1 MSVIL
6 GLALGAGLLLIWW
19 SFWPRKAKP
28 SDPIPSKAQQLIARS
43 GIARITVPGVVT
55 LSLVLAFV
63 VFISLTALTGAVPIG
78 VCFGLFAAAVPWAA
92 LSWQAS
98 RRQTALREIWPDAID
113 NLRSAVRA
121 GLTLPEALAQL
132 ADRGPEELRDA
143 FDNFARDYRSGARF
157 DDALNRLKNTLAD
170 PTADRLIAALKVT
183 REVGGAD
190 IGRLLQTLSDFLR
203 DDARTR
209 SELEA
214 RQSWTVNGAR
224 LAVVAPWVILLL
236 LATQPDA
243 AAAYQS
249 VAGLFVLL
257 GGMVV
262 SVICYRLMLH
272 IGSLP
277 AERRVL

>member
-1 MSVIL
+1 MSVIM
-6 GLALGAGLLLIWW
+6 GLLLGAGLLLIWW
-19 SFWPRKAKP
+19 SFWPQ
-28 SDPIPSKAQQLIARS
+28 PITSKNRPPSKAHQLIARS
-43 GIARITVPGVVT
+43 GIARLTVPSVVM
-55 LSLVLAFV
+55 LSVVLALV
-63 VFISLTALTGAVPIG
+63 VFVSLSGLTGAVPIG
-78 VCFGLFAAAVPWAA
+78 LCFALFAAATPWAA
-92 LSWQAS
+92 LSWQAN

-121 GLTLPEALAQL
+121 GLTLPEALTQL
-132 ADRGPEELRDA
+132 ADRGPEELRDV
-143 FDNFARDYRSGARF
+143 FKEFAADYRAGARF
-157 DDALNRLKNTLAD
+157 TDALDRLKQSLAD
-170 PTADRLIAALKVT
+170 PTADRLIASLKVT

-190 IGRLLQTLSDFLR
+190 IGRLLETLSDFLR

-209 SELEA
+209 AELEA

-224 LAVVAPWVILLL
+224 LAVVAPWLVLLL

-249 VAGLFVLL
+249 VSGLIILL
-257 GGMVV
+257 GGVCV
-262 SVICYRLMLH
+262 SVVCYQLMLK

>member
-6 GLALGAGLLLIWW
+6 GLLLGAGLLLIWW
-19 SFWPRKAKP
+19 SFWPQPVKSKNR
-28 SDPIPSKAQQLIARS
+28 DPSKAHQLIART
-43 GIARITVPGVVT
+43 GIARLTVPGVVM
-55 LSLVLAFV
+55 LSVVLALV
-63 VFISLTALTGAVPIG
+63 VFVSLSALTGAIPIG
-78 VCFGLFAAAVPWAA
+78 LCFALFAAAAPWAA
-92 LSWQAS
+92 LSWQAN

-121 GLTLPEALAQL
+121 GLTLPEALTQL
-132 ADRGPEELRDA
+132 ADRGPEELRDP
-143 FDNFARDYRSGARF
+143 FKEFAADYRAGARF
-157 DDALNRLKNTLAD
+157 TDALDLLKHSLAD
-170 PTADRLIAALKVT
+170 PTADRLIASLKVT

-190 IGRLLQTLSDFLR
+190 IGRLLETLSDFLR

-209 SELEA
+209 AELEA

-224 LAVVAPWVILLL
+224 LAVVAPWFVLLL
-236 LATQPDA
+236 LATQPEA

-249 VAGLFVLL
+249 FSGLVILL
-257 GGMVV
+257 GGVGV
-262 SVICYRLMLH
+262 SVVCYQLMLK

>member
-19 SFWPRKAKP
+19 SFWPQKRKP
-28 SDPIPSKAQQLIARS
+28 SDPAPSKAQQLIARS
-43 GIARITVPGVVT
+43 GIAHITVPGVLT

-63 VFISLTALTGAVPIG
+63 VFICLTALTGAVPIG
-78 VCFGLFAAAVPWAA
+78 VCFGLFAAAVPWAG
-92 LSWQAS
+92 LSWQAN
-98 RRQTALREIWPDAID
+98 RRQTVLREIWPDAID

-132 ADRGPEELRDA
+132 GDRGPEELRSA
-143 FDNFARDYRSGARF
+143 FEGFARDYRSGARF
-157 DDALNRLKNTLAD
+157 EDALYRLKNTLAD
-170 PTADRLIAALKVT
+170 PTADRLVAALQVT

-209 SELEA
+209 AELEA

-224 LAVVAPWVILLL
+224 LAVVAPWIILLL
-236 LATQPDA
+236 LSTQPDA

-249 VAGLFVLL
+249 ITGLFVLL
-257 GGMVV
+257 GGMAV
-262 SVICYRLMLH
+262 SIICYRLMLR
-272 IGSLP
+272 IGALP

>member
-19 SFWPRKAKP
+19 SFWPRKGRPADF
-28 SDPIPSKAQQLIARS
+28 SPSKAQQLIARS
-43 GIARITVPGVVT
+43 GIARITVSGVAT
-55 LSLVLAFV
+55 LSVVLASV
-63 VFISLTALTGAVPIG
+63 VFISLTAVTGAVPIG
-78 VCFGLFAAAVPWAA
+78 VCFGIFAAAVPWVAI
-92 LSWQAS
+92 SWQAN

-121 GLTLPEALAQL
+121 GLTLPEALSQL
-132 ADRGPEELRDA
+132 ADRGPEELRPA
-143 FDNFARDYRSGARF
+143 FGSFATDYRSGARF

-209 SELEA
+209 AELEA

-224 LAVVAPWVILLL
+224 LAVVAPWVVLLL
-236 LATQPDA
+236 LATQPEA

-249 VAGLFVLL
+249 LAGLVVLL
-257 GGMVV
+257 VGIAV
-262 SVICYRLMLH
+262 SVVCYRLMLR
-272 IGSLP
+272 IGALP

>member
-1 MSVIL
+1 MSIIL
-6 GLALGAGLLLIWW
+6 GLVLGAGFMLIWW
-19 SFWPRKAKP
+19 SFWPRQTKP
-28 SDPIPSKAQQLIARS
+28 VVPTPSRAQQLVARS
-43 GIARITVPGVVT
+43 GISRITVAGVVS
-55 LSLVLAFV
+55 LSVVLAFV

-78 VCFGLFAAAVPWAA
+78 LCFGAFAAAVPWAA
-92 LSWQAS
+92 LSWQAK

-121 GLTLPEALAQL
+121 GLTLPEALSQL
-132 ADRGPEELRDA
+132 ADRGPEQLRDA
-143 FDNFARDYRSGARF
+143 FMSFALDYRSGARF

-170 PTADRLIAALKVT
+170 PTADRLFAALKVT

-209 SELEA
+209 AELEA

-224 LAVVAPWVILLL
+224 LAVVAPWVVLLL

-249 VAGLFVLL
+249 VAGLLVLL
-257 GGMVV
+257 GGMAV
-262 SVICYRLMLH
+262 SVICYRLMLR

>member
-28 SDPIPSKAQQLIARS
+28 ADPIPSKAQQLIARS

-132 ADRGPEELRDA
+132 AGRGPEELRDA

>member
-6 GLALGAGLLLIWW
+6 GLSLGAGLLLMWW
-19 SFWPRKAKP
+19 SFWPNPPRSIDPKP
-28 SDPIPSKAQQLIARS
+28 SRAQQLIARS
-43 GIARITVPGVVT
+43 GMTRLTVPGVVAVSII
-55 LSLVLAFV
+55 LGSFVFLALA
-63 VFISLTALTGAVPIG
+63 ILTRAVPIG
-78 VCFGLFAAAVPWAA
+78 LSFGCFAAALPWAA
-92 LSWQAS
+92 LSWQAK

-121 GLTLPEALAQL
+121 GLTLPEALSQL
-132 ADRGPEELRDA
+132 GERGPKELQEA
-143 FDNFARDYRSGARF
+143 FSNFAADYRAGARF
-157 DDALNRLKNTLAD
+157 SDALDRLKLGLSD
-170 PTADRLIAALKVT
+170 PTADRLVAALHVT

-190 IGRLLQTLSDFLR
+190 IGRLLETLSDFLR

-224 LAVVAPWVILLL
+224 LAVVAPWLILLL
-236 LATQPDA
+236 LSTQAEA

-249 VAGLFVLL
+249 LTGLFVLL
-257 GGMVV
+257 GGMVT
-262 SVICYRLMLH
+262 SVVCYQLMLR

>member
-1 MSVIL
+1 M
-6 GLALGAGLLLIWW
+6 
-19 SFWPRKAKP
+19 
-28 SDPIPSKAQQLIARS
+28 
-43 GIARITVPGVVT
+43 T
-55 LSLVLAFV
+55 LSLVLALV
-63 VFISLTALTGAVPIG
+63 VFVSFTALTGATPIG
-78 VCFGLFAAAVPWAA
+78 LSFGVFAAALPWAV
-92 LSWQAS
+92 LTWQAN

-132 ADRGPEELRDA
+132 ADRGPEELREA
-143 FDNFARDYRSGARF
+143 FSSFATDYRSGARF
-157 DDALNRLKNTLAD
+157 DDALERLKNTLAD
-170 PTADRLIAALKVT
+170 PTADRLVAALKVT

-209 SELEA
+209 AELEA

-224 LAVVAPWVILLL
+224 LAVVAPWVVLLL
-236 LATQPDA
+236 LATQPEA

-249 VAGLFVLL
+249 FAGLLVLL
-257 GGMVV
+257 GGMAV
-262 SVICYRLMLH
+262 SVLCYRLMLR

>member
-1 MSVIL
+1 MPYQ
-6 GLALGAGLLLIWW
+6 LASALAYL
-19 SFWPRKAKP
+19 R
-28 SDPIPSKAQQLIARS
+28 QLF
-43 GIARITVPGVVT
+43 PG
-55 LSLVLAFV
+55 
-63 VFISLTALTGAVPIG
+63 
-78 VCFGLFAAAVPWAA
+78 AA
-92 LSWQAS
+92 LSWQAN

-121 GLTLPEALAQL
+121 GLTLPEALSQL
-132 ADRGPEELRDA
+132 ADRGPEELSDA
-143 FDNFARDYRSGARF
+143 FGSFAKDYRSGARF

-209 SELEA
+209 AELEA

-224 LAVVAPWVILLL
+224 LAVVAPWAILLL

-243 AAAYQS
+243 AAAHQS

-257 GGMVV
+257 GGMTV
-262 SVICYRLMLH
+262 SVICYRLMLR

-277 AERRVL
+277 VERRVL